1 MGQEGPDE
9 MEGVGEGL
17 FHSSGILA
25 RDALPLGLS
34 AETQRESGHLGTG
47 SQEKGLEGQVLPED
61 ASPWDT
67 GSEVVGNA
75 TSGRGLK

>member
-1 MGQEGPDE
+1 

-47 SQEKGLEGQVLPED
+47 SQEKGLEVKFSPEGQSLGHRIGGGGEMPPLDGV
-61 ASPWDT
+61 SR
-67 GSEVVGNA
+67 SEA
-75 TSGRGLK
+75 